1 MNDTVAFA
9 ERQKNSFAYHKEI
22 SKAFGE
28 LDRVLA
34 WCRTELTGDWRWQ
47 LIDVS
52 SDTRPGRYDF
62 FFDSERDMCAFVMRW
77 T

>member
-1 MNDTVAFA
+1 MNDTAAFA

-62 FFDSERDMCAFVMRW
+62 FFDSERDAVAFALKW
-77 T
+77 A